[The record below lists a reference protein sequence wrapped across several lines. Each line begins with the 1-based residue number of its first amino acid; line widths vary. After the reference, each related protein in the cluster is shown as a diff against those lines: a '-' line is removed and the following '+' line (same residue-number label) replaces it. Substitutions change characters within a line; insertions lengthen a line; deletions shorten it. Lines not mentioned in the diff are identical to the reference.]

1 LNLDTDNIIAA
12 SMRQRGMNI
21 ITVNK

>member
-12 SMRQRGMNI
+12 SLCQRRMNI
-21 ITVNK
+21 KM